1 MTRLVVVGASLAGL
15 RAVESARRAGFTGAI
30 TLLGAEEHLP
40 YDRPPL
46 SKEFLTGDGTPK
58 QFRTED
64 ALRTDLDVDLRLGTP
79 ATGLDP
85 EQRVIHA
92 GDDVVPYTAAV
103 LATGATARTLPW
115 LPTLSGLHT
124 LRTLDDARTLRTVI
138 HPGVRVVI
146 VGAGFI
152 GSELACSA
160 RRMGAEV
167 TLVEAAPVPFAAAVG
182 EELAPTIA
190 ALHTRNGTD
199 LRCDVT
205 VTGIDGDDRVRAV
218 RLGDG
223 STLSADVVIVGV
235 GAAPA
240 TGWLVGSGLKLD
252 DGVVCDETLATSA
265 SDVYAAG
272 DVARWF
278 NPLFGET
285 MRLEH
290 WTSAAEQGGLAA
302 RNAIDP
308 GAATPCT
315 LVPYFWSDLYGGR
328 VQFVGVPT
336 ADEVRVVAGDPAED
350 TLLALYRRGD
360 RLIGALG
367 VEQRRPVLRMR
378 ALIGK
383 RVSWEGALAEVA
395 AG

>member
-1 MTRLVVVGASLAGL
+1 
-15 RAVESARRAGFTGAI
+15 
-30 TLLGAEEHLP
+30 
-40 YDRPPL
+40 
-46 SKEFLTGDGTPK
+46 
-58 QFRTED
+58 
-64 ALRTDLDVDLRLGTP
+64 
-79 ATGLDP
+79 
-85 EQRVIHA
+85 
-92 GDDVVPYTAAV
+92 
-103 LATGATARTLPW
+103 
-115 LPTLSGLHT
+115 
-124 LRTLDDARTLRTVI
+124 LDDARALRTAI
-138 HPGVRVVI
+138 RPDSRVVI

-152 GSELACSA
+152 GSELACAA

-182 EELAPTIA
+182 TELAPAIA

-199 LRCDVT
+199 LRCGVT
-205 VTGIDGDDRVRAV
+205 VTGIDGEDRVRAV

-223 STLSADVVIVGV
+223 STLPADVVIVGV

-240 TGWLVGSGLKLD
+240 TGWLDGSGLKLD
-252 DGVVCDETLATSA
+252 NGVVCDETLATSA
-265 SDVYAAG
+265 PGVYAAG
-272 DVARWF
+272 DVCRWA

-290 WTSAAEQGGLAA
+290 WTSAAEQGALAA

-308 GAATPCT
+308 SAATPCA
-315 LVPYFWSDLYGGR
+315 LVPYFWSDLYDGR
-328 VQFVGVPT
+328 VQFVGVPH
-336 ADEVRVVAGDPAED
+336 ADEVRVVAGGPAED

-383 RVSWEGALAEVA
+383 GVSWDDALAA
-395 AG
+395 AAEMTAS